1 MRFYKLRILSEVP
14 IVDVVVETDAIG
26 AAELD
31 QGTLIWFYVLHNVVY
46 VFDNMQIAIIAT
58 SI

>member
-26 AAELD
+26 AAELG

-46 VFDNMQIAIIAT
+46 MFDNM
-58 SI
+58 